1 MFRQKFKLLLVLSFA
16 FAALSGAASAQYP
29 TQPVILNIDGDLWAW
44 EAKGQPLTQ
53 LTDWGYNYN
62 PTMSPDGTRIA
73 YSSYASSFVDWL
85 QTVQGAGGF
94 LPPENIWIF
103 DLPSRQT
110 FRIAEQPANAAFNG
124 PEQPGTY
131 TMRQELTWS
140 PDGGYIA
147 WIEIMATPESA
158 LGDGQYKNQIAIAV
172 YDLASRA
179 TLFVDWFSVT
189 GESLRTGVDRY
200 GLGWNES
207 GIVLETR
214 GAQGSGEAS
223 TYRLYDL
230 MGGIH
235 NEVTSTASRYT
246 GAITYNGVEY
256 LFDGRDPEQWLNW
269 ETGAAEP
276 VAGRLEY
283 YSPTTPMGAI
293 FYPVDGEWYLELPG
307 QTPLK
312 LGDQVRPYGISR
324 DGQAV
329 LYGRNEINPDTGFYG
344 YTVILHWRDD
354 AVKIGHYERIEALTG
369 PMSWRVAEVD

>member
-1 MFRQKFKLLLVLSFA
+1 MTYTRLQRLIILFTALL
-16 FAALSGAASAQYP
+16 ALSGVVSAQYP
-29 TQPVILNIDGDLWAW
+29 VQPVILNIDGDLWAW

-53 LTDWGYNYN
+53 LTDWGQNHN
-62 PTMSPDGTRIA
+62 PTISPDGTRIA
-73 YSSYASSFVDWL
+73 YTSYASIFIDWL

-110 FRIAEQPANAAFNG
+110 YRIADQPAAASYNG
-124 PEQPGTY
+124 PEQAGTY
-131 TMRQELTWS
+131 TMRQGLSWS
-140 PDGGYIA
+140 PDGGRVA
-147 WIEIMATPESA
+147 WIEISATPESA
-158 LGDGQYKNQIAIAV
+158 LGDGQYTNRVAIMV

-179 TLFVDWFSVT
+179 TLFVDTFNVT
-189 GESLRTGVDRY
+189 GESPRTGVDRY

-214 GAQGSGEAS
+214 APQFSNEAS
-223 TYRLYDL
+223 TYRLYSL

-235 NEVTSTASRYT
+235 KEMTATATGYT
-246 GAITYNGVEY
+246 GAIMHNGVEY
-256 LFDGRDPEQWLNW
+256 LFNGRRPEQWLSW
-269 ETGAAEP
+269 ETGQAEP
-276 VAGRLEY
+276 VAGRLEL

-293 FYPVDGEWYLELPG
+293 FYSVDGEWYLELPG

-329 LYGRNEINPDTGFYG
+329 LYGRYEINPDTGFYG
-344 YTVILHWRDD
+344 YTVMLHWRDD
-354 AVKIGHYERIEALTG
+354 AVKIGHYENIQALTG
-369 PMSWRVAEVD
+369 PMAWRVAED